1 MADMRVRAKGI
12 VIGAREAG
20 FAGPAGAALAG
31 GLRAGV
37 HGGGGPAF
45 ARGWRVGVR
54 GAPHVWKH
62 SVIAERRSRESP
74 TLEPL

>member
-1 MADMRVRAKGI
+1 MSTEGRTPLMGDMRVRANGFMI
-12 VIGAREAG
+12 DGPWARVWQG
-20 FAGPAGAALAG
+20 WP
-31 GLRAGV
+31 GL
-37 HGGGGPAF
+37 GGPVF
-45 ARGWRVGVR
+45 TGGWRVGVR